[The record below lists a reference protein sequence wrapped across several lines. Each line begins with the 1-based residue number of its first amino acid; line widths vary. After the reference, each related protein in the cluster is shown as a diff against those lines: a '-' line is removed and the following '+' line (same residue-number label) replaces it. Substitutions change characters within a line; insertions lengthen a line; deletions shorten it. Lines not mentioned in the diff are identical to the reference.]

1 MTLSMREIRFELEC
15 ETSCCSLR
23 CLLLSKMEDE
33 MNRLNW

>member
-15 ETSCCSLR
+15 ETSCCSRFIR

-33 MNRLNW
+33 LD